1 MQFPAKRFVKLPART
16 LLTAC
21 AVLFTAIFSYSA
33 SAHDESLVSAA
44 ETYHERCAL
53 CHGAQGFGDGLL
65 PMYIGRYPNTSL
77 LTPRKAKTL
86 DEIRLAIALGGTQG
100 GSDKSPPWIDELS
113 AAQIDELAELVLRM
127 REDRDMAFQTLDHAR
142 PESKPSK
149 LEGRVLFKTYCSRC
163 HGEGG
168 YGDGRMARV
177 YKNPPPFP
185 LVYSVSPHS
194 YLTQIITGGGASVGR
209 SEIMPTFK
217 EQLRPP
223 QIQSVIMHLYSI
235 RQLRVK
241 HYP

>member
-1 MQFPAKRFVKLPART
+1 MQWIGKLSVELFARRLIASIGV
-16 LLTAC
+16 LLGVGLSQA
-21 AVLFTAIFSYSA
+21 AG
-33 SAHDESLVSAA
+33 AHDETLVPAA
-44 ETYHERCAL
+44 EIYHERCAL

-77 LTPRKAKTL
+77 LTPRKATTL

-113 AAQIDELAELVLRM
+113 AAQIDQLAELVLRM
-127 REDRDMAFQTLDHAR
+127 REDRNMAFQTLDHAR

-194 YLTQIITGGGASVGR
+194 YLTQIITGGGRLSVAQK
-209 SEIMPTFK
+209 SC
-217 EQLRPP
+217 PP
-223 QIQSVIMHLYSI
+223 SKSSCDHHKFS
-235 RQLRVK
+235 R
-241 HYP
+241 